1 MNEIYFILPKKKKN
15 TTKLI
20 LQVSRCLG
28 KLTPLKIRPYII
40 VSYLA
45 LLIFAIIL
53 LTLMAP
59 GLHQL
64 FLNKMEKCRTKK

>member
-1 MNEIYFILPKKKKN
+1 MNEVYFILPKKT
-15 TTKLI
+15 TTKPI
-20 LQVSRCLG
+20 LHVSRCIG

-40 VSYLA
+40 LSYPA
-45 LLIFAIIL
+45 PLIFAIIS

-64 FLNKMEKCRTKK
+64 FLNEMEKCRTKK